1 MTISDTRI
9 EPGDTTA
16 RAALAL
22 AAHASSS
29 PQKTGRT
36 ATPIVS
42 NAGARAKGHRAWSEK
57 YPPIGRAAA
66 QDQSNVVGFEHSGGT
81 LNINCIRIEQQ
92 TRNEFSWMAEF
103 EPCATSILSALPSF
117 IYHSGEVSV
126 PLTRSEIGRL
136 LRFSLSRGEYFR
148 LVEKFGVFFEICSF
162 FYDEESGEALHPAT
176 GDTPADRQRHTQI
189 LALTPGAIP
198 PPEPG
203 HMPEDLVAYLNGES
217 ASVDAPA
224 APENDPR
231 PYLLVLVNDDGTV
244 RPHSIM
250 NQAAAYAFQ
259 ADVKDQTEAHV
270 LALPLLGPANA
281 WRPDPF
287 DNFVAVYRKKDGTY
301 DAYGRFASRKEANK
315 FAPKPEVAAEYM
327 DSAVATVTSS
337 YLGKPVEAR
346 LGVCSNG

>member
-1 MTISDTRI
+1 MIPDTRI
-9 EPGDTTA
+9 EPGDAAA

-22 AAHASSS
+22 ATHASSL
-29 PQKTGRT
+29 PQKSSRPGVAPAPT
-36 ATPIVS
+36 AR
-42 NAGARAKGHRAWSEK
+42 RAKGPRIWSEA

-66 QDQSNVVGFEHSGGT
+66 QDQSNVVGFEHASGT

-126 PLTRSEIGRL
+126 PLTRSEITRL

-162 FYDEESGEALHPAT
+162 FYDEKTGEALHPVT
-176 GDTPADRQRHTQI
+176 GELPADRQRHTQI

-203 HMPEDLVAYLNGES
+203 HMPEDLVAYLKGES
-217 ASVDAPA
+217 AATDAAA

-231 PYLLVLVNDDGTV
+231 PYLLVLVNDDGTA

-250 NQAAAYAFQ
+250 SQTAAFAFR
-259 ADVKDQTEAHV
+259 DEVKEQVDGQV
-270 LALPLLGPANA
+270 LALPLLGPATA

-287 DNFVAVYRKKDGTY
+287 DNFVVLHTKSDGSY

-315 FAPKPEVAAEYM
+315 FATRPETGAQYTDFAIT
-327 DSAVATVTSS
+327 SVTSS
-337 YLGKPVEAR
+337 YLGQPAAMEQEKAA
-346 LGVCSNG
+346 

>member
-1 MTISDTRI
+1 MTISATPVG
-9 EPGDTTA
+9 EGEAAA

-22 AAHASSS
+22 TTHVSSS
-29 PQKTGRT
+29 SLPTRSLGSG
-36 ATPIVS
+36 APIKPRNCAIAQRV
-42 NAGARAKGHRAWSEK
+42 WSEEH
-57 YPPIGRAAA
+57 PPIGRAPISE
-66 QDQSNVVGFEHSGGT
+66 QTNVVGFEHAGGT

-92 TRNEFSWMAEF
+92 TRNEFSWMAEL

-126 PLTRSEIGRL
+126 PLTRSEITSL

-162 FYDEESGEALHPAT
+162 FYDEGTGDALHPVV

-203 HMPEDLVAYLNGES
+203 HMPEDLVAYLKGES
-217 ASVDAPA
+217 ASTEAAPA
-224 APENDPR
+224 LENDPR
-231 PYLLVLVNDDGTV
+231 PYLLVMANDDGTV

-250 NQAAAYAFQ
+250 NQASAYAFR
-259 ADVKDQTEAHV
+259 DEVKEQVGGQV
-270 LALPLLGPANA
+270 LALPLQGPVTA

-287 DNFVAVYRKKDGTY
+287 DNFIVLHTKANGNY
-301 DAYGRFASRKEANK
+301 DAYGRFTSRKEANK
-315 FAPKPEVAAEYM
+315 FATRAEA
-327 DSAVATVTSS
+327 SAQYTDFAITSVTSS
-337 YLGKPVEAR
+337 YMGQPAEIKQEKAA
-346 LGVCSNG
+346 

>member
-9 EPGDTTA
+9 EPGDANA

-29 PQKTGRT
+29 PQKAARVTPAVVHNGGTHVKGLRT
-36 ATPIVS
+36 
-42 NAGARAKGHRAWSEK
+42 WSEK

-66 QDQSNVVGFEHSGGT
+66 RDQSNVVGFEHSGGT

-126 PLTRSEIGRL
+126 PLTRGEITSL
-136 LRFSLSRGEYFR
+136 LRFALSRGEYFR

-162 FYDEESGEALHPAT
+162 FYDEESGEALHPVM
-176 GDTPADRQRHTQI
+176 GELPADRQRHTQI

-203 HMPEDLVAYLNGES
+203 HMPEDLVAYLKGES
-217 ASVDAPA
+217 AATDAQPAPA
-224 APENDPR
+224 NDPR
-231 PYLLVLVNDDGTV
+231 PYLLVMANDDGTV

-250 NQAAAYAFQ
+250 NQGAAYAFQ
-259 ADVKDQTEAHV
+259 AEVKDQTDAHV

-287 DNFVAVYRKKDGTY
+287 DNFVALYRKKDGTY

-315 FAPKPEVAAEYM
+315 FAPKPEVAAEYL

-337 YLGKPVEAR
+337 YLGQPVEAGVR
-346 LGVCSNG
+346 LRSNC